1 MVRAL
6 PQRDL
11 DPEERAALTSAVQAR
26 TGIAATAL
34 GELLMLALSPAFRA
48 AVTEEELSAFEA
60 RFGPAYAEA
69 LRDEER
75 GSLALSEYARRYGSE
90 EALLFLDTL
99 FAICGSDGSIDKD
112 ELARINRV
120 ARELGVDTTLVAAL
134 LQKHDPLH
142 AAGDLR
148 FPLKGSRVVIGRA
161 PGCDVVLPDPLV
173 AMRHAELLKVGDG
186 WRIVDLRSGRP
197 TVVGNAAVASAPITA
212 DSQIRVG
219 PYTLRLAGNELRAS
233 GARSFSALSVRHVSR
248 RIKHKLG
255 QQVLLDDVSFTVF
268 SGEVVAVVGPSG
280 AGKTTLLNAIAGVTL
295 PDQGEVLLDGQPFHD
310 LLAAD
315 PLLLG
320 VVPQEDLVHAD
331 LTVEESLR
339 YAARLRLSKDTSNA
353 EIDQEVGRVLGELD
367 IARVRE
373 ARIGDQLRRGIS
385 GGERRRVNLGQELV
399 ARSTRV
405 LFLDEPTSGLDPRA
419 TLDIIRLIRQLADRG
434 RIVFLV
440 THDLTPQVMAQADH
454 LLVLTPGGRVAWFGP
469 PAEACTF
476 FGVPTPDAIFDRLGD
491 KAPEAWRKSWQDS
504 VEARKYVATREHL
517 LGVGRRPRQTEATVR
532 QTRPSVAHQ
541 LRTLTARY
549 AIVKA
554 RDATGLLVLGLQ
566 PFLIAAVMWIVFP
579 GATTSFV
586 FTLALTAL
594 WFGMSAAVRELI
606 TDRAIWRRERRVGLS
621 VRAYLSSK
629 VIVLASIA
637 AIQCA
642 LLAGLAFVAMGLS
655 DYGFSMTGLAGASI
669 LTGWVG
675 MALGLLVSASWRSS
689 EAAVGTL
696 PLLIIPQISFAT
708 LLVSLRDMGALAKA
722 LSAITLQRYAFEL
735 SVKSGETLATASRVP
750 GEWNKT
756 PITGPLYEMGL
767 KPAGSEDMG
776 LSVAALCGILGGF
789 GLLFLSV
796 ASVIVWQRDR
806 RKGT

>member
-11 DPEERAALTSAVQAR
+11 DPDERAALTRAVQAR
-26 TGIAATAL
+26 TGIAATVL

-48 AVTEEELSAFEA
+48 SVTEEELGAFEA
-60 RFGPAYAEA
+60 RFGAGPAEA

-75 GSLALSEYARRYGSE
+75 GSLALSEYARRYGTE

-99 FAICGSDGSIDKD
+99 FAICSSDGGIDRE
-112 ELARINRV
+112 ELGRINRV
-120 ARELGVDTTLVAAL
+120 ARELGVDATLVAAL
-134 LQKHDPLH
+134 LQKHDPQH

-148 FPLKGSRVVIGRA
+148 FPLKGARVVIGRA

-173 AMRHAELLKVGDG
+173 AMRHAELLKVGEG

-197 TVVGNAAVASAPITA
+197 TVVGGTAVASAPITP
-212 DSQIRVG
+212 DSRIRLG
-219 PYTLRLAGNELRAS
+219 PYTLRLAGAELRAT
-233 GARSFSALSVRHVSR
+233 GARSFSALSVRNLSR
-248 RIKHKLG
+248 KIG
-255 QQVLLDDVSFTVF
+255 DEPLLDDVSFTVF
-268 SGEVVAVVGPSG
+268 SGEVIAVVGPSG

-295 PDQGEVLLDGQPFHD
+295 PDSGEVLLDGQPFHD

-331 LTVEESLR
+331 LTVEESLA
-339 YAARLRLSKDTSNA
+339 YAARLRLSKDTSRA
-353 EIDQEVGRVLGELD
+353 EIDAEVSRVVSELD
-367 IARVRE
+367 IARVRK

-440 THDLTPQVMAQADH
+440 THDLTPQVMAQVDH
-454 LLVLTPGGRVAWFGP
+454 LLVLTPGGRMAWFGP
-469 PAEACTF
+469 PAEACTW
-476 FGVPTPDAIFDRLGD
+476 FGVPTPDAVFDRLGD
-491 KAPEAWRKSWQDS
+491 KSPVGWRKAWQDS
-504 VEARKYVATREHL
+504 GEARKYVATREHL
-517 LGVGRRPRQTEATVR
+517 LGVSPRRATPDATV
-532 QTRPSVAHQ
+532 QATRPSVAHQ
-541 LRTLTARY
+541 LRTLIGRY
-549 AIVKA
+549 ALVKT

-566 PFLIAAVMWIVFP
+566 PLLIAMVMWIVFP
-579 GATTSFV
+579 GATTSFI

-621 VRAYLSSK
+621 VRAYVSSK
-629 VIVLASIA
+629 VVVLASVA
-637 AIQCA
+637 AVQCA
-642 LLAGLAFVAMGLS
+642 LLAGLAFVTMGLG
-655 DYGFSMTGLAGASI
+655 DYGFSLPGLTGASM

-696 PLLIIPQISFAT
+696 PLLIIPQIAFAT
-708 LLVSLRDMGALAKA
+708 LLVSLRDMGGLAKF
-722 LSAITLQRYAFEL
+722 LSSLTLQRYAFEL
-735 SVKSGETLATASRVP
+735 AVKSGETLATASRVP
-750 GEWNKT
+750 GQWNKT

-767 KPAGSEDMG
+767 KPAGAEDMG
-776 LSVAALCGILGGF
+776 LSVLALCGILTGF
-789 GLLFLSV
+789 GVLFLSA
-796 ASVIVWQRDR
+796 ASVIVWSRDR
-806 RKGT
+806 RKAG